1 MSTMTGPGLLLGV
14 DIGGTFTDLML
25 FDPPNKK
32 MRFMKILTTPEN
44 HSKGVM
50 EGIRLVTETEGC
62 SMSDIYSVIHGSTIG
77 INTVIERKGAK
88 TGLITTNGFED
99 VLLIGRQTRP
109 RIYDWRVGRPSP
121 LVPGNLR
128 KGIAER
134 MDHHGEVTEPLDTM
148 DIKRVIEYFKENG
161 VESIAICLL
170 HSYANPS
177 HELAIKEAIEQSP
190 DVYISVSSELLP
202 EFREYERMSTTV
214 VNSYIGPVV
223 SSYLSSMESKL
234 KDGGVGQLLVM
245 EANGGLTSVEDAVKR
260 TVGTIESGPAGGVLA
275 AAYIGGLVGRGNLI
289 SFDMGGTTAKS
300 SIVVDSLP
308 LVTTMYE
315 ISPLEQGERL
325 VRGSGYPIKTPVIDL
340 VEVGAGGGSI
350 AWIDAGETLRVG
362 PQSAGADP
370 GPACYGRGGAE
381 ATITDANVVLGR
393 IDPEYFL
400 GGEMKLDPM
409 ASSRAL
415 DGIGEALG
423 ITRLDAAEGILS
435 VANSIMARGVRY
447 VTTER
452 GIDVKDFS
460 LVAFGGAAPVQ
471 VIDLAEIVGV
481 NEIIVPPSPGVFSA
495 FGFLVA
501 DLVHNYVRTSYSLC
515 SETSWNRV
523 EGIFAEL
530 EERGHTQLERD
541 NVPPA
546 DRRIR
551 RSIDMRYAG
560 QSHELNVV
568 LRDAQGLEEMVSRF
582 HGVHERHYGYSIPGE
597 EVAIVNYRLVA
608 MGVRPKPEIES
619 RSLMSGDV
627 DAARK
632 GERRVHFNDEGWIL
646 CNVYDRD
653 LLKPGNVVHGP
664 CVVEEWDTTTV
675 VNDGY
680 AGTVDGFGNLI
691 LVKGGRIV

>member
-1 MSTMTGPGLLLGV
+1 MTSPGLLLGV

-25 FDPPNKK
+25 FDPASKK
-32 MRFMKILTTPEN
+32 MRFSKILTTPED
-44 HSKGVM
+44 HSEGVM
-50 EGIRLVTETEGC
+50 EGIRRITEADGY
-62 SMSDIYSVIHGSTIG
+62 SMGEIYSVIHGSTIG

-88 TGLITTNGFED
+88 TGLMTTNGFED

-109 RIYDWRVGRPSP
+109 RIYDWTVGRPSP
-121 LVPGNLR
+121 LVPGNFR
-128 KGIAER
+128 KGITER
-134 MDHHGEVTEPLDTM
+134 MDHHGEALKPLD
-148 DIKRVIEYFKENG
+148 IIEVERVIEYFRENG
-161 VESIAICLL
+161 VESIAVCLL
-170 HSYANPS
+170 HSYANPN
-177 HELAIKEAIEQSP
+177 HEQAIKEAIEQSL

-223 SSYLSSMESKL
+223 SSYLGSMEAEL

-300 SIVVDSLP
+300 SLVVDSHP

-315 ISPLEQGERL
+315 VSPLEQGETL

-340 VEVGAGGGSI
+340 VEVGAGGGSV
-350 AWIDAGETLRVG
+350 AWIDAGGALRVG
-362 PQSAGADP
+362 PRSAGADP

-381 ATITDANVVLGR
+381 ATITDANIVLGR

-400 GGEMKLDPM
+400 GGEMRLDPT
-409 ASSRAL
+409 ASRGAL
-415 DGIGEALG
+415 DGIAEALG

-452 GIDVKDFS
+452 GIEVKDFS
-460 LVAFGGAAPVQ
+460 MVAFGGAAPVQ
-471 VIDLAEIVGV
+471 VIDLAEIVEV

-523 EGIFAEL
+523 EGIFGEL
-530 EERGHTQLERD
+530 EERGHTQLEID
-541 NVPPA
+541 GVPLA
-546 DRRIR
+546 DRRMT
-551 RSIDMRYAG
+551 RSLDMRYAG
-560 QSHELNVV
+560 QSHELNVAA
-568 LRDAQGLEEMVSRF
+568 RDAQSLGGMVSRF
-582 HGVHERHYGYSIPGE
+582 HGVHERHYGYSMPEE

-608 MGVRPKPEIES
+608 MGVRPKPVMEPRE
-619 RSLMSGDV
+619 RSSGDAEV
-627 DAARK
+627 AKK
-632 GERRVHFNDEGWIL
+632 GKRRVHFNDEGWVR
-646 CNVYDRD
+646 CSVYDRD

-691 LVKGGRIV
+691 LAKRVGSR

>member
-1 MSTMTGPGLLLGV
+1 MSTMTGPGLLLGA

-25 FDPPNKK
+25 FDPASKK
-32 MRFMKILTTPEN
+32 MRFSKILTTPEN
-44 HSKGVM
+44 HSEGVM
-50 EGIRLVTETEGC
+50 EGIRRVTEADGH
-62 SMSDIYSVIHGSTIG
+62 SMGDIYSVIHGSTIG
-77 INTVIERKGAK
+77 INTVIERRGAK
-88 TGLITTNGFED
+88 TGLITTSGFED

-109 RIYDWRVGRPSP
+109 RIYDWTVGRPSP

-128 KGIAER
+128 KGVTER
-134 MDHHGEVTEPLDTM
+134 IDHHGEVLEPLDAVEV
-148 DIKRVIEYFKENG
+148 KRVMECFRENG
-161 VESIAICLL
+161 VESIAVCLL

-177 HELAIKEAIEQSP
+177 HEQAIKEAIEQSP

-214 VNSYIGPVV
+214 VNSYIGPIV
-223 SSYLSSMESKL
+223 SSYLGSLESKL

-315 ISPLEQGERL
+315 VSPLEQGERL

-340 VEVGAGGGSI
+340 VEVGAGGGSV
-350 AWIDAGETLRVG
+350 AWIDAGDALRVG
-362 PQSAGADP
+362 PRSAGADP
-370 GPACYGRGGAE
+370 GPACYDRGGVE
-381 ATITDANVVLGR
+381 ATITDAYVVLGR
-393 IDPEYFL
+393 IDPGYFL
-400 GGEMKLDPM
+400 GGEMRLDPR
-409 ASSRAL
+409 ASCRAL
-415 DGIGEALG
+415 DGIAEALG
-423 ITRLDAAEGILS
+423 ITRLDTAEGILS

-460 LVAFGGAAPVQ
+460 MVAFGGAAPVQ

-523 EGIFAEL
+523 EGIFGEL
-530 EERGHTQLERD
+530 EERGHTQLEID
-541 NVPPA
+541 SVPPA
-546 DRRIR
+546 DRRMT
-551 RSIDMRYAG
+551 RSLDMRYAG
-560 QSHELNVV
+560 QSHELNVAA
-568 LRDAQGLEEMVSRF
+568 RDAQSLGEIVSRF
-582 HGVHERHYGYSIPGE
+582 HGVHERHYGYSMPEE

-608 MGVRPKPEIES
+608 MGVRPKPAMEPREGP
-619 RSLMSGDV
+619 SGDSDV
-627 DAARK
+627 AQK
-632 GERRVHFNDEGWIL
+632 GERRVHFNDEGWVR
-646 CNVYDRD
+646 CSVYDRD
-653 LLKPGNVVHGP
+653 LLKSGNVVHGP
-664 CVVEEWDTTTV
+664 CVIEEWDTTTV
-675 VNDGY
+675 VNEGY
-680 AGTVDGFGNLI
+680 AGTVDGYGNLI
-691 LVKGGRIV
+691 LAKGGGSI

>member
-1 MSTMTGPGLLLGV
+1 LLLGV

-32 MRFMKILTTPEN
+32 MHFMKILTTPEN

-50 EGIRLVTETEGC
+50 EGIRLVTEAEGC

-88 TGLITTNGFED
+88 TGLITTSGFED

-523 EGIFAEL
+523 EDIFAEL

-551 RSIDMRYAG
+551 RSIDMRYVG

-582 HGVHERHYGYSIPGE
+582 HGVHERHYEYSIPGE